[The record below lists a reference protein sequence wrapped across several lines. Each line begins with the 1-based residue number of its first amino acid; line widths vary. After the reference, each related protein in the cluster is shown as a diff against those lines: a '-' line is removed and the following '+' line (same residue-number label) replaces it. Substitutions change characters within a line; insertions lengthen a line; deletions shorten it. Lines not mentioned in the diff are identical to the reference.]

1 VLKYKP
7 SWLVCDGSVVCWSC
21 AVKSFTLDHNCWRCP
36 AKKVYTST
44 HLQKDECLRLA
55 IENYFSSDYD
65 CANKFLSRSTTSFVP
80 NQPRSPEVK
89 HEVPD
94 MKYFVGD
101 QVVARWSE
109 DLVWYNAQ
117 VLEVLQGK
125 LRLLFSDYMNV
136 DVVEEVYIEKNPQDI
151 PDGERVDDN
160 VSIPE

>member
-1 VLKYKP
+1 
-7 SWLVCDGSVVCWSC
+7 
-21 AVKSFTLDHNCWRCP
+21 
-36 AKKVYTST
+36 
-44 HLQKDECLRLA
+44 
-55 IENYFSSDYD
+55 
-65 CANKFLSRSTTSFVP
+65 
-80 NQPRSPEVK
+80 
-89 HEVPD
+89 